1 MTLIARAAA
10 PAGRALSSNTARY
23 TLHSHSHSRI
33 PKLTRAYSKMLQGCV
48 LKDAFLKNDT
58 PSIGVWQTLPGQNV
72 SRILARAG
80 VDWVMVDCEHGNID
94 DAAMHE
100 AVPAIASC
108 GVSPLVRLPDMQ
120 GWMIKRA
127 LDAGAHG
134 ILIPLLRS
142 VEEAE
147 KIVGAAKFPPQ
158 GQRGLG
164 SPFAMERF
172 NPVPTMTEYLQQAND
187 SLLTMVQIETQE
199 ALDAV
204 EEIAAIPGIDV
215 LFIGPFDLGNNIGHP
230 ILDGVMEPE
239 LEQAMDRILEA
250 TNKAGKKCGF
260 FATSG
265 EQAKKYADKGF
276 HMISAALDTTLLQ
289 ASLGLS
295 LSAARGQQAPKAGG
309 RY

>member
-1 MTLIARAAA
+1 
-10 PAGRALSSNTARY
+10 
-23 TLHSHSHSRI
+23 
-33 PKLTRAYSKMLQGCV
+33 MLQGCV
-48 LKDAFLKNDT
+48 VKNAFIKNET
-58 PSIGVWQTLPGQNV
+58 PSIGAWQTLP
-72 SRILARAG
+72 
-80 VDWVMVDCEHGNID
+80 

-100 AVPAIASC
+100 AVPTIASC
-108 GVSPLVRLPDMQ
+108 GVSPLVRIPDMQ

-142 VEEAE
+142 VEEAK
-147 KIVGAAKFPPQ
+147 KIVAAAKFPPQ

-172 NPVPTMTEYLQQAND
+172 TPIPSMTEYLQQAND

-199 ALDAV
+199 ALDSV

-215 LFIGPFDLGNNIGHP
+215 LFIGPFDLGNNIGYP
-230 ILDGVMEPE
+230 ILDGVIKPE
-239 LEQAMDRILEA
+239 LKQAMDRILEA
-250 TNKAGKKCGF
+250 TNKEGKKCGF

-265 EQAKKYADKGF
+265 EQAKEYADKGF

-289 ASLGLS
+289 ASLGVS